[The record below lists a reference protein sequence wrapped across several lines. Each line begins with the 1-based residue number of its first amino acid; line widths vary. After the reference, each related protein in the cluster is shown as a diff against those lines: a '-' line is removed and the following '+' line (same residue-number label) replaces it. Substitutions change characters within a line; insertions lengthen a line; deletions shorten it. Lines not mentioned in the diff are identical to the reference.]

1 MNIVTIVFSP
11 ASCPAFLI
19 EGERETSE
27 SSKAVHLLRR
37 GSDKEGTTMNAR
49 KTTDRAP
56 MSSEKADTFESSAPK
71 ETTMRAVLR
80 DTYGS
85 VDVLRLGVIDK
96 PVIADDEVLVK
107 VRAAGLDR
115 GTWHHMTG
123 LPYLGRLAFGL
134 RAPKNPVLGLDVAGT
149 IVAVG
154 SRVTRFQHGDEVF
167 GIAKGSFAEFA
178 AAKENKLAPKPAGLS
193 FEQAAVVPVSALTA
207 LQALRDAGRV
217 KAGWRVLVVGASGG
231 VGTYAVQLARSFRA
245 EVTGVASTP
254 KIDLVRSIGA
264 DHVIDYTRE
273 DFADGIHRYDLI
285 LDIGGNSPL
294 SRLRR
299 ALTPTGTLVIVGGE
313 HGGKWTG
320 VNRQLRAL
328 ALSPFIH
335 QRLTTFISKERHADL
350 ETISQL
356 IESGHVAP
364 VIDEAYALADVTDA
378 MRRLHAGHARGKIV
392 ITI

>member
-1 MNIVTIVFSP
+1 
-11 ASCPAFLI
+11 
-19 EGERETSE
+19 
-27 SSKAVHLLRR
+27 
-37 GSDKEGTTMNAR
+37 MNAR

-217 KAGWRVLVVGASGG
+217 EAGWKVLIVGASGG
-231 VGTYAVQLARSFRA
+231 VGTYAVQLARSFGA
-245 EVTGVASTP
+245 EITGVASTP
-254 KIDLVRSIGA
+254 KVDLVRSIGA

-299 ALTPTGTLVIVGGE
+299 TLTPTGTLVIVGGE
-313 HGGKWTG
+313 QGGKWTG
-320 VNRQLRAL
+320 VDRQLRAL
-328 ALSPFIH
+328 ALSPFIR

-350 ETISQL
+350 ETLSQL
-356 IESGHVAP
+356 IESGHVSP
-364 VIDEAYALADVTDA
+364 VIDEAYSLADVPDA
-378 MRRLHAGHARGKIV
+378 MRRLEAGHARGKIV
-392 ITI
+392 ITV